1 MDDPLPGNRAVHV
14 STHRHSRDSDHT
26 KAGPVARQGTEWF
39 AVLASQITK
48 VVVAAKQ
55 RAVPVHIELRVWRA
69 GMDWTLLWIRKS
81 WFESDIP
88 PPDMGEG
95 FWNNYRL
102 LFWVCENMVDGG
114 ELLGNYGAGR
124 SALALNH

>member
-1 MDDPLPGNRAVHV
+1 MDDPLPGYRAVHV

-26 KAGPVARQGTEWF
+26 KAGLVARQGTEWF

-95 FWNNYRL
+95 FWNSYSLGFWSSEKIVNCSELSRNDGARPRL
-102 LFWVCENMVDGG
+102 SDE
-114 ELLGNYGAGR
+114 
-124 SALALNH
+124 